1 MNWDNIMVEG
11 TILKKIN
18 FFFWGGQ
25 VRIFFLLHGDGYY
38 MAGLGFGEWE
48 YTGYM

>member
-1 MNWDNIMVEG
+1 M
-11 TILKKIN
+11 
-18 FFFWGGQ
+18 GGSSKNL
-25 VRIFFLLHGDGYY
+25 FLLHGDGYY

>member
-1 MNWDNIMVEG
+1 MVEG
-11 TILKKIN
+11 TILKKRFI
-18 FFFWGGQ
+18 FLGGGGGH